1 MNHRRKSGWWQ
12 GEGVS
17 GGPTDTRGR
26 GQSSAQGESFGP
38 GPFVPVHD
46 ASVYEVEREAAREP
60 MPDQPP
66 TGAASETGQI
76 RRANAKPLAGNK
88 PAMTSPTWS
97 AAKVD
102 PTGVTAAAPA
112 DSWLIRRGHTLT
124 YIGIFLFTFTLYF
137 RPYELVPGLQALSS
151 MALVLAAATL
161 AIYIPAQLSLEGNLT
176 AWQPEVKFVLGLV
189 ATAIISMPLGI
200 SASNSFMFFSE
211 VFIKAVIM
219 FIVITNVARTEMRLK
234 GLIWLALGVGV
245 MISFNAMSDYA
256 NGNFKNDGYRV
267 DGTGHGLFGNPN
279 DMALHLVII
288 TPLAVAL
295 LLGSRAYSKK
305 ILYAAGALLFVGGNM
320 ITFSRAGFLGLL
332 VAMAVL
338 VWKVGYGKRLQ
349 VSLLSLVGLAGFLV
363 LAPGNYGRRILSIF
377 IPSLDPVGSS
387 TVREGHLV
395 QSIWIT
401 LRHPLTGIGM
411 GNFGLMSNH
420 GQVTHN
426 AYTQV
431 SSEMG
436 LLALA
441 FYLAF
446 IIYPFWQL
454 FKIEKET
461 RGNREV
467 RKYYY
472 LAIGLQAAIAGYMT
486 TSFFASVAY
495 QWYIYY
501 LVGYALCL
509 RRIYR
514 AQVGPVVDPAAVVS
528 ESKLIAPAGAVP
540 RIAN

>member
-1 MNHRRKSGWWQ
+1 VGTPQRSV
-12 GEGVS
+12 GE
-17 GGPTDTRGR
+17 P
-26 GQSSAQGESFGP
+26 
-38 GPFVPVHD
+38 
-46 ASVYEVEREAAREP
+46 EREAH
-60 MPDQPP
+60 PDWA
-66 TGAASETGQI
+66 TS
-76 RRANAKPLAGNK
+76 RANRLGGLN
-88 PAMTSPTWS
+88 TNSPVRSLGTPQRTAS
-97 AAKVD
+97 D
-102 PTGVTAAAPA
+102 PVNVPTKATASKSTNELTDAS
-112 DSWLIRRGHTLT
+112 DNWLVRRGHTLS

-137 RPYELVPGLQALSS
+137 RPYELIPGLSALSS
-151 MALVLAAATL
+151 MALILAAATL

-176 AWQPEVKFVLGLV
+176 AWQPEVKFVLGLAV
-189 ATAIISMPLGI
+189 MAAISMPIGI
-200 SASNSFMFFSE
+200 SAGNSWMFFSE
-211 VFIKAVIM
+211 VFIKAVVM
-219 FIVITNVARTEMRLK
+219 FIVITNVVRTELRLK

-245 MISFNAMSDYA
+245 MVSFNAMSDYA
-256 NGNFKNDGYRV
+256 SGNFKNDGYRV
-267 DGTGHGLFGNPN
+267 DGTGHGMFGNPN
-279 DMALHLVII
+279 DMALHLVIM

-305 ILYAAGALLFVGGNM
+305 ILYGLGALLFVAGNM
-320 ITFSRAGFLGLL
+320 ITFSRAGFLGLI

-338 VWKVGYGKRLQ
+338 VWKVGYGKRLG
-349 VSLLSLVGLAGFLV
+349 VSLLATLFLAAFLA
-363 LAPGNYGRRILSIF
+363 LAPGNYGLRIASIF
-377 IPSLDPVGSS
+377 VPSLDPVGSS

-395 QSIWIT
+395 QSILVT

-411 GNFGLMSNH
+411 GNFGLVSNH

-436 LLALA
+436 LIALA

-446 IIYPFWQL
+446 MIYPFWQL

-461 RGNREV
+461 RGNREA

-472 LAIGLQAAIAGYMT
+472 LAIGLQAGIAGYMT

-514 AQVGPVVDPAAVVS
+514 AQAGPAPEPVAEVKAPD
-528 ESKLIAPAGAVP
+528 LIAPPGAVP
-540 RIAN
+540 RIAS